1 MNEMGNVTPDYESL
15 RCDNV
20 TAGVRGGARG

>member
-1 MNEMGNVTPDYESL
+1 MNEMGNVTPDYKVII
-15 RCDNV
+15 RDNV